1 MATAFEQMFW
11 ALVKLCRERPRTAL
25 QRATVT
31 ATAPL
36 RARVEG
42 EDADAAVEPADG
54 HVLTVGRKRV
64 LLGGSSGGGAADWS
78 VVPLEA
84 GVRGGVECRTQ
95 SGLLHLR
102 GGVSGEAGWQAGT
115 WITVAILPAGARP
128 SGAIWA
134 PAYSPSGTHV
144 GTWLIRTTGG
154 VGLTLTQALDRY
166 TTVGLGSV
174 PPRPVD

>member
-64 LLGGSSGGGAADWS
+64 LLGGSSGGGGDTGWIDLSAHMTLSHPSFQYRIKD
-78 VVPLEA
+78 
-84 GVRGGVECRTQ
+84 GQ
-95 SGLLHLR
+95 LHLR
-102 GGVSGEAGWQAGT
+102 GKAWTSGAAT
-115 WITVAILPAGARP
+115 SITAFTLPAGARP
-128 SGAIWA
+128 AQAIVA
-134 PAYSPSGTHV
+134 PAVTAQEVIGVWYISPAGQA
-144 GTWLIRTTGG
+144 I
-154 VGLTLTQALDRY
+154 LTRKI
-166 TTVGLGSV
+166 VNGSDIHITAV